1 MHQINFKR
9 LFLVF
14 FFGGIF
20 YTPLKS
26 LAQIQEREKPA
37 EWINLVPGGKF
48 IDLFQPIPKVG
59 QLTSETWGT
68 ATVKPRY
75 VDNGIEDKEWSY
87 WGGNILEGE
96 DGKFHLF
103 VCRWREDSPKGHHEW
118 PNSIVV
124 HAVSDNSMGPFK
136 VLEEIGK
143 GHNPEVYNTEDG
155 RFVVYVI
162 DGYYLANSLDGPW
175 EYGQFEFDPRDR
187 PIIEGLSNLTFAR
200 REDGSYLMVCRG
212 GGVWF
217 SKDGLDTF
225 NQVSNERVYPPVD
238 GRFEDPVIWKD
249 NVQYHLIVNDWLG
262 RIAFYQRSKDGVHWK
277 TDPGQAYTPGITIY
291 EDGTDEDWFKYE
303 RIKIFQDDLG
313 RAVQANFAVID
324 TLKNEDKPNDTH
336 SSKNIGI
343 PLKVGMQL
351 ELLGKK
357 EITSTTKAMKVLVK
371 AEPGFNPQT
380 DLDFSSLRYGASEE
394 VNFGRGSKVVST
406 KPKGNDLEI
415 TFEGKGNGFKEDNF
429 AGKMLGKDRNGEM
442 VFGYSR
448 LPWVDYNQAILSAR
462 KPEILKEK
470 GIVSVKVENF
480 GQVNSKKTV
489 VSVEIFEDGK
499 SAFVSTKKI
508 KGIEPFEGVTVD
520 LPYDKLIPL
529 GTNLS
534 FKVSIQSFKYA
545 TEVFEGSLSES
556 NL

>member
-1 MHQINFKR
+1 MHQINFTR
-9 LFLVF
+9 LFLIF
-14 FFGGIF
+14 FFGVFF
-20 YTPLKS
+20 YSPSKS
-26 LAQIQEREKPA
+26 WAQIEERARPA
-37 EWINLVPGGKF
+37 VWSNLVPGGKF
-48 IDLFQPIPKVG
+48 IDLFQPIAPIG
-59 QLTSETWGT
+59 QLTLETWGT

-75 VDNGIEDKEWSY
+75 VDNGIEDQEWSY
-87 WGGNILEGE
+87 WGGNMLEGE
-96 DGKFHLF
+96 DGQFHLF
-103 VCRWREDSPKGHHEW
+103 VCRWREDSPKGHREW

-124 HAVSDNSMGPFK
+124 HAVSDNSMGPFQ

-143 GHNPEVYNTEDG
+143 GHNPEVYKTGDG
-155 RFVVYVI
+155 RYVVYVI
-162 DGYYLANSLDGPW
+162 DGFYVADSLSGPW
-175 EYGQFEFDPRDR
+175 EYGQFEFDQRDR
-187 PIIEGLSNLTFAR
+187 PIIEGLSNLTFAS

-217 SKDGLDTF
+217 SKDGLDTYY
-225 NQVSNERVYPPVD
+225 QVSNERVYPPVD

-277 TDPGQAYTPGITIY
+277 TDPGEAYTPGITMY
-291 EDGTDEDWFKYE
+291 KDGTEEDWFKYE
-303 RIKIFQDDLG
+303 RIKVFQDELG

-351 ELLGKK
+351 ELLAKK
-357 EITSTTKAMKVLVK
+357 EITPTTKAMKVLVK
-371 AEPGFNPQT
+371 AEPGFNPQN

-406 KPKGNDLEI
+406 KPKGGDLEI

-429 AGKMLGKDRNGEM
+429 AGKMLGKDRNGKM

-462 KPEILKEK
+462 SPEILKEK
-470 GIVSVKVENF
+470 GIVRVKVENF
-480 GQVNSKKTV
+480 GQVNSNKAV
-489 VSVEIFEDGK
+489 LSVEIFEDGK

-508 KGIEPFEGVTVD
+508 KEILPFDGVTVD
-520 LPYDKLIPL
+520 LPYDKVKPL

-534 FKVSIQSFKYA
+534 FKVSIHSSKG
-545 TEVFEGSLSES
+545 TSDVFEGSLSDS